1 MEHKIE
7 ERQTREIRV
16 KRTKGKMCINLVN
29 QFLIIILISIDV
41 I

>member
-1 MEHKIE
+1 MK

-16 KRTKGKMCINLVN
+16 KRTKRKMYINLVN
-29 QFLIIILISIDV
+29 QFLNIILISIDA